1 MLNPY
6 PKLFLQILK
15 LEENSRTK
23 LLSLPTSEFVEKID
37 IKMHSVFGIGSKR
50 IKKVMGMFQIIG
62 NNNGR
67 HFFFQNLQN
76 ELNELIYYGIFI
88 QFLLH
93 RYIRDKIFSFL
104 SVVQKH

>member
-1 MLNPY
+1 MRL
-6 PKLFLQILK
+6 
-15 LEENSRTK
+15 
-23 LLSLPTSEFVEKID
+23 
-37 IKMHSVFGIGSKR
+37 
-50 IKKVMGMFQIIG
+50 GMFQIIG

-67 HFFFQNLQN
+67 HFFFKYLQN
-76 ELNELIYYGIFI
+76 WLKELIYYGIFI

>member
-1 MLNPY
+1 
-6 PKLFLQILK
+6 
-15 LEENSRTK
+15 
-23 LLSLPTSEFVEKID
+23 
-37 IKMHSVFGIGSKR
+37 
-50 IKKVMGMFQIIG
+50 MGMFQIIG

-76 ELNELIYYGIFI
+76 GLNELIYYGIFI

>member
-1 MLNPY
+1 M
-6 PKLFLQILK
+6 
-15 LEENSRTK
+15 SGT
-23 LLSLPTSEFVEKID
+23 
-37 IKMHSVFGIGSKR
+37 IGSY
-50 IKKVMGMFQIIG
+50 ICVGYIADLGMFQIIG

-76 ELNELIYYGIFI
+76 GLNELIYYGIFI

>member
-1 MLNPY
+1 MFSHMCFQKRKTLVR
-6 PKLFLQILK
+6 II
-15 LEENSRTK
+15 
-23 LLSLPTSEFVEKID
+23 EK
-37 IKMHSVFGIGSKR
+37 
-50 IKKVMGMFQIIG
+50 GMFQIIG

-76 ELNELIYYGIFI
+76 KLNELIYYGIFI